1 MVIEEAKKE
10 GKKEIMRIT
19 KSCVI
24 WNLCGPLMSVSLPT
38 ERLPFPLNEISLY
51 NSTNAEYLLY
61 IYLILS

>member
-24 WNLCGPLMSVSLPT
+24 CLPT